1 MNYKPVNLI
10 ECAHAGLFHQNV
22 LETDLESESEED
34 DDDDAADKSK
44 STKSVIKMKSKK

>member
-1 MNYKPVNLI
+1 MNYKSVNLI

-22 LETDLESESEED
+22 LETDLESESED